1 MILVGALALLLLIST
16 QDFQAVEAEGHADLG
31 LALASAGRREEAEAH
46 YREALEIRPT
56 LIAAQQGRANVLL
69 ENGDTLAALAL
80 FQQSVAQNPRN
91 STLRKNLALA
101 LHRAEKSKRRK
112 PSSKR
117 HASSKTGNP
126 RMSSFEPAELA
137 RGFSVQRNQKRM

>member
-1 MILVGALALLLLIST
+1 MIVVGALALLLLIST
-16 QDFQAVEAEGHADLG
+16 QDFHAVEAEGHADLG

-101 LHRAEKSKRRK
+101 LHRAGKIEE
-112 PSSKR
+112 
-117 HASSKTGNP
+117 A
-126 RMSSFEPAELA
+126 EAELQKA
-137 RGFSVQRNQKRM
+137 RELEDRQP